1 MMGLFQEN
9 LDDSLAWATQF
20 VERNAALGFGNWS
33 FQIMDDHQIVF
44 SYQKDKVWSQERF
57 PHAVLLTSEGVQL
70 ATHAAYCQDHFPC
83 VFKEQVFDG
92 PLALW
97 SYILQQG
104 HKGLSI
110 QRYKGLGE
118 MQADELWET
127 TLDPEARTLRQVTIR
142 QAEEASDLFCILM
155 GDVVAPRK
163 AFIQD
168 NAMGVMNLDV

>member
-1 MMGLFQEN
+1 MN
-9 LDDSLAWATQF
+9 
-20 VERNAALGFGNWS
+20 
-33 FQIMDDHQIVF
+33 DHHIVF

-57 PHAVLLTSEGVQL
+57 PHGLLKTSEGVQL
-70 ATHAAYCQDHFPC
+70 ATHETYCQEHFPC
-83 VFKEQVFDG
+83 TFKDHRFDG

-104 HKGLSI
+104 RKGMTI

-142 QAEEASDLFCILM
+142 QAEEASELFCILM
-155 GDVVAPRK
+155 GDIVAPRK

-168 NAMGVMNLDV
+168 NAMGVVNLDV